1 MQNKSVKYSSSVVLW
16 TLPYIQEPNFHT
28 ETLWKHVHFSS
39 KATTMGR
46 IAMASCVP
54 EQFPNCRML
63 ARKLAQYWSGTLAGH
78 PATFGN
84 TLQKWGSSPQ
94 GMKTGRPDLVSFLTH
109 LLLKVRQRTCLDQTC
124 LKKLYTYSI
133 GASCRMQIGKTCK
146 VQPGKIVYLE
156 SEKGKESIKRNVLK
170 SWNYNYLV
178 LNQIT
183 AIKDNE
189 ICPKIDTPGQDPFV
203 KSLIFVLS

>member
-1 MQNKSVKYSSSVVLW
+1 MARCFALEIRCPEEHKIMFSSEISMSRKREACSCVPQSLWMQNKSVKYSSSVVLW

-39 KATTMGR
+39 KATNMGR

-94 GMKTGRPDLVSFLTH
+94 GMKTGWPDLVSLPN
-109 LLLKVRQRTCLDQTC
+109 LLALEREAENLSRPGLPQKTLDLLHQR
-124 LKKLYTYSI
+124 
-133 GASCRMQIGKTCK
+133 
-146 VQPGKIVYLE
+146 
-156 SEKGKESIKRNVLK
+156 VLPDAN
-170 SWNYNYLV
+170 W
-178 LNQIT
+178 
-183 AIKDNE
+183 
-189 ICPKIDTPGQDPFV
+189 
-203 KSLIFVLS
+203 

>member
-39 KATTMGR
+39 KATNMGR
-46 IAMASCVP
+46 VAMVSCVP

-84 TLQKWGSSPQ
+84 TLQKCGSSPQ
-94 GMKTGRPDLVSFLTH
+94 GMKTGWPDLTSFSNPLA
-109 LLLKVRQRTCLDQTC
+109 R
-124 LKKLYTYSI
+124 
-133 GASCRMQIGKTCK
+133 
-146 VQPGKIVYLE
+146 E
-156 SEKGKESIKRNVLK
+156 SEAEKLSRPEMQGAASQNCVTNSKYEEGKENIKRNVLK
-170 SWNYNYLV
+170 SWNCSKSNHSHKK
-178 LNQIT
+178 IM
-183 AIKDNE
+183 
-189 ICPKIDTPGQDPFV
+189 KIDTPGQDPFV